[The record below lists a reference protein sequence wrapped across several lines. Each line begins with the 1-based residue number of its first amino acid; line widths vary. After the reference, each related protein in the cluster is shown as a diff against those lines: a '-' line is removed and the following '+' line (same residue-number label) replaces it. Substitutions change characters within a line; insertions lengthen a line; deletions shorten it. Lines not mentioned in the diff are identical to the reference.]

1 MTRYDKKTDNNQ
13 KEIVAEF
20 RRLGWEV
27 IDTHCLGGGFPD
39 VVVVMEGFVGG
50 ETDYGHYQYDIRLV
64 EIKNGNA
71 PYSKAEIE
79 FIEKYPG
86 LVTTV
91 RSVEQV
97 KELFG

>member
-39 VVVVMEGFVGG
+39 VVIFKQGILNQCLF
-50 ETDYGHYQYDIRLV
+50 HHFI

-71 PYSKAEIE
+71 PYSPAEVE
-79 FIEKYPG
+79 FMERYPG

-91 RSVEQV
+91 RSTQDV
-97 KELFG
+97 KDLFG

>member
-1 MTRYDKKTDNNQ
+1 MNTLRRIMRAKKVDVNQ
-13 KEIVAEF
+13 AEIVAEF

-27 IDTHCLGGGFPD
+27 IDTHELGKGFPD
-39 VVVVMEGFVGG
+39 IIAYNITQHPSLALSAF
-50 ETDYGHYQYDIRLV
+50 I

-71 PYSKAEIE
+71 GYTDSEIKFMKNHPY
-79 FIEKYPG
+79 

-91 RSVEQV
+91 RSIEDV

>member
-1 MTRYDKKTDNNQ
+1 MRAKKVDVNQ
-13 KEIVAEF
+13 AEIVAEF

-27 IDTHCLGGGFPD
+27 IDTHELGKGFPD
-39 VVVVMEGFVGG
+39 IIAVKHDSFW
-50 ETDYGHYQYDIRLV
+50 DYWSIRFI

-71 PYSKAEIE
+71 PYSPAEVE
-79 FIEKYPG
+79 FMERYPG

-91 RSVEQV
+91 RSIEDV